1 MDRERVQL
9 GNESRLGR
17 AEMPPEEGKES
28 AFAWMAP
35 STT

>member
-17 AEMPPEEGKES
+17 AETQPEERKES
-28 AFAWMAP
+28 AFAWM
-35 STT
+35 ST